1 MPELPEVETIRRGL
15 ANSLVGHKIL
25 TVKVL
30 APKLFIGDPQMI
42 VGQEVLKV
50 SRRAKILIIKLS
62 ENFLLTHLKMT
73 GQLIFVPKKQLAT
86 GKPATSSEPE
96 TRSPSTGLGVNHQL
110 PTDDDVVIGGHPDKN
125 YPLELPHKH
134 SHVII
139 EFDHGT
145 LFFND
150 LRKFGWLKVVRNF
163 NDLKTEVAK
172 FGPEYTWPEF
182 TVDYFRAEISKR
194 SITIKQTLLDQ
205 TFIAGIGNIYADE
218 SLFASKIN
226 PRRKANALTK
236 AEVKKLFACIP
247 KVFNLA
253 LRHGG
258 TSSRDY
264 RQADGSMGT
273 YLQVADVYKREG
285 LPCRVCGNAIER
297 IKISG
302 RSSHFC
308 PKCQK

>member
-15 ANSLVGHKIL
+15 AKSLVGHKI
-25 TVKVL
+25 TGIKVL
-30 APKLFIGDPQMI
+30 APKLFIGEPQMI
-42 VGQEVLKV
+42 VDQEVLEV

-62 ENFLLTHLKMT
+62 ENYLLTHLKMT
-73 GQLIFVPKKQLAT
+73 GQLIFQPNQGEL
-86 GKPATSSEPE
+86 
-96 TRSPSTGLGVNHQL
+96 
-110 PTDDDVVIGGHPDKN
+110 VIGDHPDKV
-125 YPLELPHKH
+125 YGLQLPHKH
-134 SHVII
+134 SHIII
-139 EFDHGT
+139 EFDNGT

-150 LRKFGWLKVVRNF
+150 LRKFGWMKILTSLDELKR
-163 NDLKTEVAK
+163 EVAHL
-172 FGPEYTWPEF
+172 GPEYTWSEF
-182 TVDYFRAEISKR
+182 TIDYFQDELANRR
-194 SITIKQTLLDQ
+194 ITIKQTLLDQ

-218 SLFASKIN
+218 SLFSAKVN
-226 PRRKANALTK
+226 PRRKANDLTK

-253 LRHGG
+253 LQHGG

-273 YLQVADVYKREG
+273 YLQVANVYKREG
-285 LPCRVCGNAIER
+285 LPCRSCGNAIER

-308 PKCQK
+308 SKCQK

>member
-1 MPELPEVETIRRGL
+1 MPELPEVETIRQGL
-15 ANSLVGHKIL
+15 AKSLVGHKIL
-25 TVKVL
+25 AVKVL
-30 APKLFIGDPQMI
+30 APKLFIGDPQII
-42 VGQEVLKV
+42 VGQEVLET

-73 GQLIFVPKKQLAT
+73 GQLIFQPNKGEL
-86 GKPATSSEPE
+86 
-96 TRSPSTGLGVNHQL
+96 
-110 PTDDDVVIGGHPDKN
+110 VIGGHPDKV
-125 YPLELPHKH
+125 YGLQLPHKH

-139 EFDHGT
+139 EFDNGT

-150 LRKFGWLKVVRNF
+150 LRKFGWMKILASL
-163 NDLKTEVAK
+163 DELQSEVAHL
-172 FGPEYTWPEF
+172 GPEYTWPEF
-182 TVDYFRAEISKR
+182 TIDYFQAELAKR
-194 SITIKQTLLDQ
+194 RITIKQTLLDQ

-218 SLFASKIN
+218 SLFSAKVN
-226 PRRKANALTK
+226 PRRKANDLTK
-236 AEVKKLFACIP
+236 AEIKKLFACIP

-253 LRHGG
+253 LQHGG

-273 YLQVADVYKREG
+273 YLDVAKVYKREG
-285 LPCRVCGNAIER
+285 QLCLVCGQPIER

-308 PKCQK
+308 PNCQK

>member
-15 ANSLVGHKIL
+15 AKSLVGHKIL
-25 TVKVL
+25 AVKVL
-30 APKLFIGDPQMI
+30 APKLFIGNPQLI
-42 VGQEVLKV
+42 VGQEVLET

-62 ENFLLTHLKMT
+62 EYFLLTHLKMT
-73 GQLIFVPKKQLAT
+73 GQLIFRPKHGEL
-86 GKPATSSEPE
+86 
-96 TRSPSTGLGVNHQL
+96 
-110 PTDDDVVIGGHPDKN
+110 VIGGHPDKV
-125 YPLELPHKH
+125 YDSQLPHKH
-134 SHVII
+134 SHIVI
-139 EFDHGT
+139 EFDNGT

-150 LRKFGWLKVVRNF
+150 LRKFGWMKILTSL
-163 NDLKTEVAK
+163 DELQGEVAHL
-172 FGPEYTWPEF
+172 GPEYTWPEF
-182 TVDYFRAEISKR
+182 TIDYFQAELAKR
-194 SITIKQTLLDQ
+194 RITIKQTLLDQ

-218 SLFASKIN
+218 SLFSAKVN
-226 PRRKANALTK
+226 PRRKANDLTK

-253 LRHGG
+253 LQHGG

-273 YLQVADVYKREG
+273 YLQVANVYKREG
-285 LPCRVCGNAIER
+285 LPCQVCGNPIER

-308 PKCQK
+308 PNCQK

>member
-15 ANSLVGHKIL
+15 AKSLVGHKI
-25 TVKVL
+25 TAVEVR
-30 APKLFIGDPQMI
+30 ASKLFSGEPQAIIGQ
-42 VGQEVLKV
+42 QVLEV

-62 ENFLLTHLKMT
+62 DRFLLTHLKMT
-73 GQLIFVPKKQLAT
+73 GQLIFQPKQ
-86 GKPATSSEPE
+86 GK
-96 TRSPSTGLGVNHQL
+96 L
-110 PTDDDVVIGGHPDKN
+110 VVGGHPDKA
-125 YPLELPHKH
+125 YGLDLPHKH

-139 EFDHGT
+139 EFDNGT

-150 LRKFGWLKVVRNF
+150 LRKFGWMKVLNSLDELQ
-163 NDLKTEVAK
+163 NEVAHL
-172 FGPEYTWPEF
+172 GPEYTWPEF
-182 TVDYFRAEISKR
+182 DLDYFQAGLTRR
-194 SITIKQTLLDQ
+194 RITIKQTLLDQ

-226 PRRKANALTK
+226 PRRKANELSKSEA
-236 AEVKKLFACIP
+236 KKLFASIP

-253 LRHGG
+253 LKHGG

-273 YLQVADVYKREG
+273 YLQVANVYKREG
-285 LPCRVCGNAIER
+285 LPCQSCGNAIER

-308 PKCQK
+308 PNCQH